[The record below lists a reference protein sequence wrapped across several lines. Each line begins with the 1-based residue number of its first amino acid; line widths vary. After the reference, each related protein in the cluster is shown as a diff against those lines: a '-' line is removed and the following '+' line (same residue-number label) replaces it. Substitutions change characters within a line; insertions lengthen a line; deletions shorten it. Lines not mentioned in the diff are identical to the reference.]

1 MIHLVLAILSS
12 ASVSVIMR
20 LSERHVRN
28 NVSMLAVN
36 YWMCALLAA
45 LFAGGAR
52 LLPSGEGAA
61 FAVSFGAFNGLL
73 YLGSFLLLQW
83 NVRENGVVLPAT
95 FMKLGVLVPT
105 LMAIA
110 VFREAPTGA
119 QLAGIA
125 AAIVAIVMIRF
136 ERGEHRAKSGLGL
149 ILLLLGGGA
158 TDATSKIYEELG
170 NPAFADPFLLWTFVA
185 ALVLCVGLCAAKNQ
199 GLRGADALF
208 GLLIG
213 IPNYFSAR
221 FLLLSLSSVPAVV
234 AYPTYSVATIVV
246 VTLAGLLLFGERLS
260 RRQAAAMGIILA
272 ALAMLNL

>member
-1 MIHLVLAILSS
+1 MIHLILAIISS
-12 ASVSVIMR
+12 ASVSVLMR

-28 NVSMLAVN
+28 NVSMLALN
-36 YWMCALLAA
+36 YLMCALMAGMYAGPANL
-45 LFAGGAR
+45 LAGGDG
-52 LLPSGEGAA
+52 SGFAA
-61 FAVSFGAFNGLL
+61 SFGAFNGLL

-110 VFREAPTGA
+110 VFREMPTAA
-119 QLAGIA
+119 QIIGIA

-136 ERGEHRAKSGLGL
+136 ERGERRARSGFGL
-149 ILLLLGGGA
+149 LLLLLGGGA
-158 TDATSKIYEELG
+158 TDATSKVYEELG
-170 NPAFADPFLLWTFVA
+170 NPAFADRFLLWTFVA
-185 ALVLCVGLCAAKNQ
+185 ALALCVLLCAAKKQ
-199 GLRGADALF
+199 RLCGADTFF

-213 IPNYFSAR
+213 VPNYFSAR

-246 VTLAGLLLFGERLS
+246 VTAVGVLLFGERLS
-260 RRQAAAMGIILA
+260 RRQVAAMCIILA
-272 ALAMLNL
+272 ALVMLNL